1 MKTYFLIGIFRVT
14 RYGYFCDE
22 KQVPDRFPEFFQTA
36 GTILATKQVFW
47 VGFGCSGRG
56 FVVGFR
62 TEHFRFDP
70 SDFQPG
76 QAKIRKMSLQGN
88 APNLFNFQSPD
99 DSLQILVGTH
109 QLPNPC
115 NFRAN
120 RRLLHQIL
128 KSPGI

>member
-1 MKTYFLIGIFRVT
+1 MLKKKKLIGIFGVT

-36 GTILATKQVFW
+36 VTILATKQVFW
-47 VGFGCSGRG
+47 VGFGRSGRG

-62 TEHFRFDP
+62 TEHFRLDP

-76 QAKIRKMSLQGN
+76 QAKIRKMSLQGD
-88 APNLFNFQSPD
+88 APNFANFHLPH

-120 RRLLHQIL
+120 RR
-128 KSPGI
+128 G